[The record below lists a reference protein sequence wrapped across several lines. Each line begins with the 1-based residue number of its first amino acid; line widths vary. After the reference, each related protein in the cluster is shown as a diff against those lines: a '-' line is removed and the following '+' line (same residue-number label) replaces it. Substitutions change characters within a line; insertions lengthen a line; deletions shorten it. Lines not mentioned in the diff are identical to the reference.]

1 MMNRVR
7 TTARTEARVALQAS
21 PGLKTLARLLA
32 LNQEDL
38 QKLIDQ
44 ELEENPA
51 LEASDEERVRIVAP
65 NPPTVISLDY
75 DAAARDAD
83 EGDYDDWLET
93 RFATPALDLKSH
105 VRGQLRLSVPPELL
119 PIAEYM
125 VESLDERGY
134 LQAEVEEIAL
144 QLNASLEAVET
155 VLTHLQ
161 QCDPPGVG
169 ARSLQECLLLQV
181 ESLRS
186 APTPPYD
193 PELLAITHEVLARGW
208 REFSRGRWDALQ
220 RKLKLDAETLEQV
233 KQFIRSELQP
243 YPAGG
248 LENAEPLHE
257 PSPAQEPDIII
268 RASYQGL
275 RIEICGAHSEG
286 LRLSPAYLEQA
297 MRLTQGELRLSPDE
311 REHIQHYLNRARIFL
326 QALQQRYQTL
336 KRIMEAIAQ
345 RQYGFLMT
353 SDARFLQPMTRVEI
367 AAATGLH
374 RSTIGRAVR
383 NKWLQLPSGMMVP
396 LDVFFDAS
404 YRTAILIEQILH
416 EHEGVGKR
424 LTDAE
429 IAEKL
434 AEMGIEVARRTVAKY
449 RQRHNILSSHWRERQ
464 RLVG

>member
-7 TTARTEARVALQAS
+7 TTARTEARVAPHAS
-21 PGLKTLARLLA
+21 PGLKTLARLLT
-32 LNQEDL
+32 LNSEEL
-38 QKLIDQ
+38 EKLIEQ

-65 NPPTVISLDY
+65 SAPVVISLDY
-75 DAAARDAD
+75 DSAGRDAD
-83 EGDYDDWLET
+83 ENDYEDWLET
-93 RFATPALDLKSH
+93 RFAAPALDLKSH
-105 VRGQLRLSVPPELL
+105 VRGQLRLSVAPELL
-119 PIAEYM
+119 PIAEYL

-134 LQAEVEEIAL
+134 LRAEVEEVAL
-144 QLNASLEAVET
+144 QLNAPLEAVEA
-155 VLTHLQ
+155 VLAQLQ

-169 ARSLQECLLLQV
+169 ARSLQECLLLQI

-193 PELLAITHEVLARGW
+193 PELLDITHEVLAKGW
-208 REFSRGRWDALQ
+208 RDFSSGRWDALQ
-220 RKLKLDAETLEQV
+220 RRLKIDAETLEQV
-233 KQFIRSELQP
+233 KLFIRSELQP
-243 YPAGG
+243 YPAGDWEG
-248 LENAEPLHE
+248 METPQDL
-257 PSPAQEPDIII
+257 SPAQAPDIII
-268 RASYQGL
+268 RASQQGL
-275 RIEICGAHSEG
+275 RIEICGMHYEW

-297 MRLTQGELRLSPDE
+297 SRLQQSEWRVNADE
-311 REHIQHYLNRARIFL
+311 REHIQHYLSRARIFL

-353 SDARFLQPMTRVEI
+353 SDARFLQPMTRVEV
-367 AAATGLH
+367 AEATGLH

-404 YRTAILIEQILH
+404 YRTAMLIEQILH
-416 EHEGVGKR
+416 EHEGAGKR
-424 LTDAE
+424 LSDAE

>member
-7 TTARTEARVALQAS
+7 TTARTEARVTPQAS
-21 PGLKTLARLLA
+21 PGLKTLARLLT
-32 LNQEDL
+32 LNNEEL
-38 QKLIDQ
+38 LKLIEQ

-51 LEASDEERVRIVAP
+51 LETSDEERVRVVAP
-65 NPPTVISLDY
+65 TAPLFISLDY
-75 DAAARDAD
+75 DASGRDTD
-83 EGDYDDWLET
+83 EIDYDEWLET
-93 RFATPALDLKSH
+93 RFPTPALDLKSH
-105 VRGQLRLSVPPELL
+105 VMGQLRLSVAPELL

-125 VESLDERGY
+125 VESLNTRGY
-134 LQAEVEEIAL
+134 LQANVEEIAL
-144 QLNASLEAVET
+144 QFNASLETVET
-155 VLTHLQ
+155 VLAHLQ

-193 PELLAITHEVLARGW
+193 RELLEITHAILSKGW
-208 REFSRGRWDALQ
+208 HEFSSGRWDTLQ
-220 RKLKLDAETLEQV
+220 RKLKLDAETVERV
-233 KQFIRSELQP
+233 KCFVRSELQP
-243 YPAGG
+243 YPAANWDTV
-248 LENAEPLHE
+248 EIPHE
-257 PSPAQEPDIII
+257 LSPVQEPDIII
-268 RASYQGL
+268 RASQQGL
-275 RIEICGAHSEG
+275 HIEICGVRYEN

-297 MRLTQGELRLSPDE
+297 MRLTQSELRISPDE
-311 REHIQHYLNRARIFL
+311 REHIEHYLNRARIFL

-353 SDARFLQPMTRVEI
+353 SDPRFLQPMTRVEVAKI
-367 AAATGLH
+367 AGLH
-374 RSTIGRAVR
+374 QSTIGRAVR

-404 YRTAILIEQILH
+404 YRTAMLIQQILR

-429 IAEKL
+429 IATKL

>member
-7 TTARTEARVALQAS
+7 TTARTEARVAPHAS
-21 PGLKTLARLLA
+21 PGLKTLARLLT
-32 LNQEDL
+32 LNNEEL
-38 QKLIDQ
+38 LKLIEQ
-44 ELEENPA
+44 ELDDNPA
-51 LEASDEERVRIVAP
+51 LEASDEERVRVVAP
-65 NPPTVISLDY
+65 PEPGVISLDY
-75 DAAARDAD
+75 DASGRDAD
-83 EGDYDDWLET
+83 ESDQDDWLET
-93 RFATPALDLKSH
+93 RLARPALDLKSH
-105 VRGQLRLSVPPELL
+105 VMGQLRLSVPKELL
-119 PIAEYM
+119 FIAEYM

-134 LQAEVEEIAL
+134 LQADVEEIAL
-144 QLNASLEAVET
+144 QLNASLEDVET
-155 VLTHLQ
+155 VLTQLQ

-193 PELLAITHEVLARGW
+193 PELLEITHEVLAKGW
-208 REFSRGRWDALQ
+208 REFSSGRWDALQ
-220 RKLKLDAETLEQV
+220 RRLKIDTGIIEQV
-233 KQFIRSELQP
+233 KLFIRSELQP
-243 YPAGG
+243 YPAGDWDAIETPQE
-248 LENAEPLHE
+248 LS
-257 PSPAQEPDIII
+257 PSQEPDIII
-268 RASYQGL
+268 RASQHGL
-275 RIEICGAHSEG
+275 RIEICGAHFDS

-297 MRLTQGELRLSPDE
+297 MRLSQSELRVNPDE

-345 RQYGFLMT
+345 RQYSFLMT
-353 SDARFLQPMTRVEI
+353 SDARFLHPMTRVEV
-367 AAATGLH
+367 AEATGLH

-404 YRTAILIEQILH
+404 YRTAMLIQQILH
-416 EHEGVGKR
+416 QHEGAGQR

-434 AEMGIEVARRTVAKY
+434 AEMGIVVARRTVAKY

>member
-1 MMNRVR
+1 MMNQVR
-7 TTARTEARVALQAS
+7 TTARTEARVAPHAS
-21 PGLKTLARLLA
+21 PGLKTLARLLT
-32 LNQEDL
+32 LNNEEL
-38 QKLIDQ
+38 LKLIEQ
-44 ELEENPA
+44 ELDDNPA
-51 LEASDEERVRIVAP
+51 LEASDEERVRVVAP
-65 NPPTVISLDY
+65 TAPVVISLDY
-75 DAAARDAD
+75 DASGRDAD
-83 EGDYDDWLET
+83 ESDQDDWLET
-93 RFATPALDLKSH
+93 RLARPALDLKSH
-105 VRGQLRLSVPPELL
+105 VMGQLRLSLPKELL
-119 PIAEYM
+119 FIAEYM

-134 LQAEVEEIAL
+134 LQADVEEIAL
-144 QLNASLEAVET
+144 QLNASLEDVET
-155 VLTHLQ
+155 VLTQLQ

-193 PELLAITHEVLARGW
+193 PELLEITHEVLSKGW
-208 REFSRGRWDALQ
+208 REFSSGRWDALQ
-220 RKLKLDAETLEQV
+220 RRLKIDTDIIEQV
-233 KQFIRSELQP
+233 KLFIRSELQP
-243 YPAGG
+243 YPAGDWDAVETPQE
-248 LENAEPLHE
+248 LS
-257 PSPAQEPDIII
+257 PSQEPDIII
-268 RASYQGL
+268 RASQQGL
-275 RIEICGAHSEG
+275 RIEICGAHYDS

-297 MRLTQGELRLSPDE
+297 MRLSQSERRVSPEE

-345 RQYGFLMT
+345 RQYGFLVT
-353 SDARFLQPMTRVEI
+353 GDARFLQPMTRVEV
-367 AAATGLH
+367 AKATGLH

-383 NKWLQLPSGMMVP
+383 NKWLQLPKGMMVP

-404 YRTAILIEQILH
+404 YRTAMLIQQILH
-416 EHEGVGKR
+416 EHEGAGKS